1 MAVILAVRNS
11 SADAV
16 APLRVERGEVVVGRG
31 AGVHLPLP
39 GQTVSRRHCTIS
51 GEGANWRIV
60 DTSSGGTFVNGQR
73 ITGPQFLR
81 HGDVIRAGEI
91 EIAVVLDQA
100 AGQSAPAP
108 AAIPDGWGRAA
119 PAGATQLPGQLP
131 GGAAGQDAIAV
142 LLQAAGL
149 SRAQVG
155 ASDQQVA
162 AVAGAALRAAL
173 GGLVTLARDRD
184 KARADLGVAA
194 TPGGAPGSADELLL
208 RLLSGPPA
216 EAGPAVSALAGRID
230 AHQRAV
236 LGAMQQ
242 SLHHALDQFSPSAI
256 KTNARGD
263 ADAWKTYERAFEA
276 KEDGFVEAFAQ
287 ALSKTYAA
295 AVG

>member
-31 AGVHLPLP
+31 AGVHLSLP

-60 DTSSGGTFVNGQR
+60 DTSSGGTFVNGVR
-73 ITGPQFLR
+73 LEGPGFLR

-91 EIAVVLDQA
+91 EIAVMLDQA
-100 AGQSAPAP
+100 VGQGTPAS

-119 PAGATQLPGQLP
+119 PAGATQLPGA
-131 GGAAGQDAIAV
+131 AAGQDAIAV

-173 GGLVTLARDRD
+173 GGLVKLAQDRR
-184 KARADLGVAA
+184 KARADLGVA
-194 TPGGAPGSADELLL
+194 GGADAPGSAEELLL

-216 EAGPAVSALAGRID
+216 EAGAAVSALGGQID
-230 AHQRAV
+230 THQRAV
-236 LGAMQQ
+236 LGAMQE

-263 ADAWKTYERAFEA
+263 AEAWKTYERAFDD
-276 KEDGFVEAFAQ
+276 KHDGFVEVFAQ
-287 ALSKTYAA
+287 ALSKTYAD
-295 AVG
+295 AVK

>member
-11 SADAV
+11 PGDTV
-16 APLRVERGEVVVGRG
+16 PPLRVERGEVVVGRG

-60 DTSSGGTFVNGQR
+60 DTSSGGTFVNGVR
-73 ITGPQFLR
+73 LEGPGFLR

-91 EIAVVLDQA
+91 EIAVMLDQA
-100 AGQSAPAP
+100 AGQGGPPQPS
-108 AAIPDGWGRAA
+108 AIPDSWGRAA
-119 PAGATQLPGQLP
+119 PAGATQLPGA
-131 GGAAGQDAIAV
+131 AAGQDAIAV

-173 GGLVTLARDRD
+173 GGLVKLAQDRR
-184 KARADLGVAA
+184 KARADLGVA
-194 TPGGAPGSADELLL
+194 GGADAPGSSEELLL

-216 EAGPAVSALAGRID
+216 EAGPAVSALAGQID
-230 AHQRAV
+230 THQRAV

-263 ADAWKTYERAFEA
+263 AEAWKTYERAFDD
-276 KEDGFVEAFAQ
+276 KHDGFVEVFAQ
-287 ALSKTYAA
+287 ALSKTYAD
-295 AVG
+295 AVK